1 MIEYKIKIREILER
15 TVSIEAEN
23 EEEAIYKAEQL
34 YRNCDIVLDSEDYK
48 GVTFTKEI

>member
-1 MIEYKIKIREILER
+1 MEYKIKIHEIHAR
-15 TVSIEAEN
+15 TVSIEAED
-23 EEEAIYKAEQL
+23 EEEAIYNAEQL